1 MQKSFSAIVAACA
14 LAALVLAGCTG
25 TVGSAAPTSA
35 RHFSTTPS
43 GIADSSQAVPH
54 RRQERAPTR
63 HRPRHHPTAEGR
75 RHSRQDRT
83 GATRQHRHHHTLRIA
98 GVSALDLPNHR
109 LTPGAARTVRAA
121 TVCVPGYASRVRD
134 VPDSEKEHAYARY
147 GVTHVPYQH
156 EVDHLV
162 SLELGGS
169 NVITNLWPEPYAGRW
184 GARTKDTLEND
195 LHSLVCS
202 GVLTLRHAQH
212 VEATDW
218 VAAYV
223 RYVGRPPT
231 SVPQRRSHHRPR
243 SFGGGCEPGYTPCLP
258 RVADLDCG
266 QIDDADKPIH
276 VTGNDPYR
284 LDADGDGL
292 GCDT

>member
-1 MQKSFSAIVAACA
+1 VQKSFSAVAAACA
-14 LAALVLAGCTG
+14 ATALLLAGCTG
-25 TVGSAAPTSA
+25 TVGSAAPRSA
-35 RHFSTTPS
+35 RQLSTQPS
-43 GIADSSQAVPH
+43 GNAASTQAVPH
-54 RRQERAPTR
+54 RRPKRAPTR
-63 HRPRHHPTAEGR
+63 HRR
-75 RHSRQDRT
+75 RHRLDRT

-98 GVSALDLPNHR
+98 GEFAADLPNHR

-121 TVCVPGYASRVRD
+121 TVCIPGYASRVRD

-169 NVITNLWPEPYAGRW
+169 NAITNLWPEPYAGRW

-218 VAAYV
+218 VAAYE
-223 RYVGRPPT
+223 RYVGQPPT
-231 SVPQRRSHHRPR
+231 SAPPSPTHHRPR
-243 SFGGGCEPGYTPCLP
+243 SSGGGCEPGYTPCLP

-266 QIDDADKPIH
+266 QIEDADKPIH